1 MHPRCADRQICKRN
15 ANNTGAKVKLESTLR
30 DILQAAIRAPSA
42 DNHHRLQLEPTQEG
56 VRLWSQAGRL
66 ASLTGYKRTLDLIS
80 LGAVIEN
87 IVLRASAHQL
97 AATVTLFPVGQP
109 DLVADIQLRPAST
122 PADPLHNAIPLRHTN
137 RRFFKGPLAEAAIL
151 QHIGEV
157 TRQIPGCTLDW
168 LDDAER
174 RSRALKLIRL
184 AEGERFRNPILHAE
198 LFEGVRFDIG
208 WQQSCE
214 EALPPGALEIEKPLR
229 IFFKLMRHW
238 SVMRTANLVGAYKQ
252 LAWRAGD
259 LPCRFSPHLAVINA
273 PSLSD
278 QDQINAGR
286 AFQRAWLAIAQH
298 GLAMQPMPAS
308 VLYAQKAAV
317 AQGIPG
323 PLQARL
329 SQGWA
334 ELQPS
339 KTPLMVFRMGHAKPP
354 SLVSG
359 RQPLEYYLK
368 AS

>member
-1 MHPRCADRQICKRN
+1 MQ
-15 ANNTGAKVKLESTLR
+15 LETTLK
-30 DILQAAIRAPSA
+30 DILQAAIQAPSA
-42 DNHHRLQLEPTQEG
+42 DNHHRLQLQPTQDG

-97 AATVTLFPVGQP
+97 VATVTLFPAGQP
-109 DLVADIQLRPAST
+109 DLVADIQLQPTST
-122 PADPLHNAIPLRHTN
+122 PVDPLHTAIPLRHTN
-137 RRFFKGPLAEAAIL
+137 RRFFKGPPADAATL
-151 QHIGEV
+151 RHIDEV
-157 TRQIPGCTLDW
+157 ARHIPGCTLEW
-168 LDDAER
+168 LDDAEQ

-238 SVMRTANLVGAYKQ
+238 SVMRVLNWTGAYRQ

-259 LPCRFSPHLAVINA
+259 LPCRLSPHLGVISA
-273 PSLSD
+273 PSLAD
-278 QDQINAGR
+278 KDQIQAGR
-286 AFQRAWLAIAQH
+286 AFQRAWLAVAQH
-298 GLAMQPMPAS
+298 GLTMQPMPAS
-308 VLYAQKAAV
+308 VLYAQEAAV
-317 AQGIPG
+317 GQGIPR

-334 ELQPS
+334 ELQPAQ
-339 KTPLMVFRMGHAKPP
+339 TPLMVFRMGRAQAP

-359 RQPLEYYLK
+359 RQPLEHYLK
-368 AS
+368 TD